1 MPAPTD
7 GIGVEE
13 ELAQPRGSRDSATVG
28 WAEVLVRFVFGPGET
43 IAGTVYGTIVVL
55 AVLAAGGKPFEN
67 DLWRL
72 VAIVVTTVLVLWLAH
87 VYSHG
92 LAESI
97 RAGRR
102 LDVAEL
108 GSIARRELAMPLVAV
123 APTAVLVLGAL
134 GLLGGRAAVLL
145 ALGIGVATLAVQG
158 LRYARI
164 EQFGRVGTLAAIA
177 LNTALGLTL
186 VALEVLVAH

>member
-1 MPAPTD
+1 MSRAHL
-7 GIGVEE
+7 
-13 ELAQPRGSRDSATVG
+13 LA
-28 WAEVLVRFVFGPGET
+28 RFVFGAGET

-72 VAIVVTTVLVLWLAH
+72 VAIVVTTVLVLWMSH
-87 VYSHG
+87 VYAHG

-102 LDVAEL
+102 LDVPEL

-123 APTAVLVLGAL
+123 APTAVLVLGAV

-145 ALGIGVATLAVQG
+145 ALGIGVAILAVQG

-164 EQFGRVGTLAAIA
+164 EQLGRGGTLAAVA

-186 VALEVLVAH
+186 VVLEVLVSH

>member
-1 MPAPTD
+1 MSRAHL
-7 GIGVEE
+7 
-13 ELAQPRGSRDSATVG
+13 LA
-28 WAEVLVRFVFGPGET
+28 RFVFGAGET

-72 VAIVVTTVLVLWLAH
+72 VAIVVTTVLVLWMSH
-87 VYSHG
+87 VYAHG
-92 LAESI
+92 LAESL
-97 RAGRR
+97 RVGRR
-102 LDVAEL
+102 LDVPAL

-123 APTAVLVLGAL
+123 APTAVLVLGAVEML
-134 GLLGGRAAVLL
+134 EGRTTVWL
-145 ALGIGVATLAVQG
+145 ALAVGVATLAVQG

-164 EQFGRVGTLAAIA
+164 EQLGSAGTLAAVA

-186 VALEVLVAH
+186 VVLEVLVSH